1 MNSLCSRRAQTPG
14 VSIISIRTLTIGVAF
29 LLTACGGE
37 RALDNRYLLESI
49 INFGAKGDSERFRG
63 EGWSHTETAFTWA
76 LGPRARL
83 QLKVP
88 WNNRALGVRMRLA
101 GMHKLPELP
110 FQVVE
115 LAANDTVVATWQVSR
130 TADFIAV
137 IPPDVLAKKSALNL
151 ELRFQN
157 ATSPQALGLNADT
170 RPLGV
175 SCFEMQITKA
185 VAIGDIWPDAHG
197 LAERR

>member
-1 MNSLCSRRAQTPG
+1 MALGSVNASSTIRRLIVCA
-14 VSIISIRTLTIGVAF
+14 AF
-29 LLTACGGE
+29 FLASCAKE
-37 RALDNRYLLESI
+37 RAPDNRYTLESI

-88 WNNRALGVRMRLA
+88 WNNRPLGVRMRLG

-110 FQVVE
+110 FQVVD

-130 TADFIAV
+130 TTDFTAV
-137 IPPDVLAKKSALNL
+137 IPPDVLAKKRSLNL

-185 VAIGDIWPDAHG
+185 VAIGDIWPQPVAREVAQG
-197 LAERR
+197 R

>member
-1 MNSLCSRRAQTPG
+1 MNASCTIRR
-14 VSIISIRTLTIGVAF
+14 LTVCAAF
-29 LLTACGGE
+29 FLAACAKE
-37 RALDNRYLLESI
+37 RAPDNRYTLESI
-49 INFGAKGDSERFRG
+49 ITFGAKGDSERFRG

-76 LGPRARL
+76 LGPSARL
-83 QLKVP
+83 NFKVP
-88 WNNRALGVRMRLA
+88 WNNRALGLRMRLG

-110 FQVVE
+110 FQIVE
-115 LAANDTVVATWQVSR
+115 VAANDTVVATWQVSR
-130 TADFIAV
+130 TADFTAV

-185 VAIGDIWPDAHG
+185 VAIGDIWPAAPG
-197 LAERR
+197 LAQRR